1 MTDFEKEDTGKL
13 LKRLKKSF
21 AWFINV
27 TKIRPLVVFCLILY
41 STNTILFCLILFE
54 TQLTDSRL
62 KVTLTLPFFLFPSIK
77 SNKHCEK

>member
-13 LKRLKKSF
+13 LKRLKKRF
-21 AWFINV
+21 AGFINV
-27 TKIRPLVVFCLILY
+27 TKIRPLVVFHG
-41 STNTILFCLILFE
+41 FCLIFFE